1 MLTSTHRVTYFR
13 SYSTSAIFGLAIPQA
28 YYKIIIQYLQEGPLK
43 MEGPPA
49 GLGIIDWYRQAAIL
63 LTAGEMTAT
72 FGINNIY
79 AQILILVSGGQ

>member
-1 MLTSTHRVTYFR
+1 
-13 SYSTSAIFGLAIPQA
+13 
-28 YYKIIIQYLQEGPLK
+28 

-49 GLGIIDWYRQAAIL
+49 GLGIIDWYSQAAIL

-79 AQILILVSGGQ
+79 SQILILVNGGQ